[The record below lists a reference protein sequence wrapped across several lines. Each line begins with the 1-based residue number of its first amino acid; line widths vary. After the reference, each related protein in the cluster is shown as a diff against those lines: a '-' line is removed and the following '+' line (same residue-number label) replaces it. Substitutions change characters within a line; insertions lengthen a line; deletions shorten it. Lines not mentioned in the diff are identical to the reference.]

1 MLFTWYVVLSKKIH
15 NGNSL
20 GWGYVSNQLSPFP
33 MGDNPKLRNIDGQL
47 LEGPTLYRQLIGHL
61 MYLAI
66 ARPDIIYAIN
76 ILSQFVAKPHKP
88 HLDAASDCHSSLLP
102 QRFPSSRHFIVDITS
117 HWDSSGLVVL
127 RVTILPPVMAFLLVT
142 APFLG
147 KPRNNHSF
155 SFFLQ
160 IQI

>member
-1 MLFTWYVVLSKKIH
+1 MEH
-15 NGNSL
+15 NL
-20 GWGYVSNQLSPFP
+20 
-33 MGDNPKLRNIDGQL
+33 KLTNIDGQL
-47 LEGPTLYRQLIGHL
+47 LEDPTLYRKLIGYL

-76 ILSQFVAKPHKP
+76 ILSHFMAKPHKP
-88 HLDAASDCHSSLLP
+88 DLDAASDCHSSLLP
-102 QRFPSSRHFIVDITS
+102 QRFPSSRHFIVEIS
-117 HWDSSGLVVL
+117 SQCDSGGLVAL
-127 RVTILPPVMAFLLVT
+127 QVTILPPVMAFILVT

-147 KPRNNHSF
+147 KPRNNHYF